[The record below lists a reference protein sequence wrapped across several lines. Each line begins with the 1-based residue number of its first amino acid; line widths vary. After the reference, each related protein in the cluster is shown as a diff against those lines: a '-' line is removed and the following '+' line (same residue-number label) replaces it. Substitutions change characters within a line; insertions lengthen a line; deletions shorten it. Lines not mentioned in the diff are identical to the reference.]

1 MTLSIRGSS
10 VPSPSNSPSS
20 SEEYNLPCTPDSPT
34 MSQPESSAQEAAQQ
48 PPSQSSSSSTA
59 THPGQQPQSNNNN
72 SATASTVNGQAK
84 RKPSRRAN
92 TAERRATHNAVER
105 QRRET
110 LNGRFLVSAILICH
124 MSSSY
129 SPDLIARIGS
139 GRSLAEPF
147 PDQAP
152 VQVLHRKL
160 LHRPHQC
167 VPSPPHGR
175 ISRASFAE
183 ERS

>member
-34 MSQPESSAQEAAQQ
+34 MSQPESSAQEAAQ
-48 PPSQSSSSSTA
+48 PPSQSSSSSSTA
-59 THPGQQPQSNNNN
+59 AHPGQQLQSNNNN
-72 SATASTVNGQAK
+72 SATASNGQAK

-139 GRSLAEPF
+139 SRSPAEPF

-152 VQVLHRKL
+152 VQVLHREL

-167 VPSPPHGR
+167 VPSPPHGS